1 MGIRVISKV
10 WSWAARGG
18 GTATPS
24 SGMSSSSTELDIN
37 GAEEFGGKSVLKA
50 ASFDPP

>member
-1 MGIRVISKV
+1 MLSL
-10 WSWAARGG
+10 
-18 GTATPS
+18 
-24 SGMSSSSTELDIN
+24 STELDIN